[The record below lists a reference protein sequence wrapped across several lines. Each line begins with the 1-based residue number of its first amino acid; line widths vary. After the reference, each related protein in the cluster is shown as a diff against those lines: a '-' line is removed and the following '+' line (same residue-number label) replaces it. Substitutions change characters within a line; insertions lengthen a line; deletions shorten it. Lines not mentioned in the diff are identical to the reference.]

1 MSVLLNIFAN
11 KSPLGR
17 KITLLVSLIA
27 VFVFSGMLVA
37 RVLQERADAMTDLND
52 SSLRETGF
60 IKTIIDRPMNAGDNV
75 GTAREFAFF
84 AKEYPFIDMYMLSF
98 IGEISYSTKP
108 EAVRKQV
115 DAVSLPPELVAVAQ
129 KALKQELNTSM
140 LLADGKTH
148 RFARVMSI
156 TNEAKCY
163 HCHGSSQPILGE
175 LIVIRDVTSMFNRLD
190 FNMITSVGISV
201 FGLLALLLALTVFVY
216 FVISRR
222 LLILTS
228 ASNAVVEGN
237 LNTVFEVGGKDEL
250 SVLAQNLSSMVGHIK
265 KDIGFSRG
273 ILNGLTVPFVV
284 VDMQGNITACNDAM
298 LTCCGHSGN
307 PDDYKGQNAGDFL
320 LLDGHK
326 NTLLFK
332 AMNEN
337 AAQLGHEL
345 SFTNKKGARKH
356 LLMDAVP
363 LKDLDNTLI
372 GAFAL
377 YTDLTEVREQQEV
390 LAEQNKRIAEA
401 SRSASAIAHDLSQ
414 ASNILSEQVAS
425 AHTDAD
431 ATLDHA
437 HESVLAS
444 SQMLAAAQSV
454 AESASETAK
463 LADVARNE
471 ANQGGDVVQQA
482 VACIGEVMEQVR
494 TVVAHMESLSTQ
506 ADSITRIISV
516 IDEIADQTN
525 LLALNAA
532 IEAARAGD
540 AGRGFAVV
548 ADEVRKLAEK
558 TQEATRHVGSS
569 IKTILSSIADGT
581 KGTDHALQLVESATG
596 YARQS
601 GEALGRIQRVVEQ
614 TASNINTIAS
624 AAQEQSVSSAEMSRG
639 ADSINS
645 VASNTADTMQKAA
658 QAVAALNATAHKLD
672 AVIESMRSE

>member
-17 KITLLVSLIA
+17 KITLLVSLLA
-27 VFVFSGMLVA
+27 VVIFSGMLVA
-37 RVLQERADAMTDLND
+37 RVLQERMDAMADLSD
-52 SSLRETGF
+52 SSLRETTF
-60 IKTIIDRPMNAGDNV
+60 IKTIIDRPMNTGDNE

-84 AKEYPFIDMYMLSF
+84 AKEYPLIDMYMISF
-98 IGEISYSTKP
+98 IGEVSYSTKL
-108 EAVRKQV
+108 ETVRKQMDTV
-115 DAVSLPPELVAVAQ
+115 ALPPAVLPLAQ
-129 KALKQELNTSM
+129 KALKQEINTS
-140 LLADGKTH
+140 LLLEDGKRH
-148 RFARVMSI
+148 RFARIMSI
-156 TNEAKCY
+156 SNEARCY

-175 LIVIRDVTSMFNRLD
+175 LIVIRDVTSILDRLN
-190 FNMITSVGISV
+190 FNMLTSAAISV
-201 FGLLALLLALTVFVY
+201 FGLLALLLALTIFVY

-222 LLILTS
+222 LLILTN

-284 VDMQGNITACNDAM
+284 VDMQENITACNEAM
-298 LTCCGHSGN
+298 LTCCGHSGK
-307 PDDYKGQNAGDFL
+307 PDDYKGQNVGDFL
-320 LLDGHK
+320 LINGHR
-326 NTLLFK
+326 NTLLSK
-332 AMNEN
+332 AMDEN
-337 AAQLGHEL
+337 TPQLGHER
-345 SFTNKKGARKH
+345 SFTNKKGERKH

-377 YTDLTEVREQQEV
+377 YTDLTEVREQQDA
-390 LAEQNKRIAEA
+390 LAAQNTRIAEA
-401 SRSASAIAHDLSQ
+401 SRSASAISHDLSQ
-414 ASNILSEQVAS
+414 ASNLLSEQVSS

-431 ATLDHA
+431 AALEHA

-444 SQMLAAAQSV
+444 GQMLEAAQSV

-463 LADVARNE
+463 LADVARTE

-482 VACIGEVMEQVR
+482 VGCIGEVMEQVR
-494 TVVAHMESLSTQ
+494 IVVAHMESLSTQ

-569 IKTILSSIADGT
+569 IQTILTSIADGT
-581 KGTDHALQLVESATG
+581 KGTDHVLQLVESATG

-601 GEALGRIQRVVEQ
+601 GEALERIQHVVEQ
-614 TASNINTIAS
+614 TAFNINTIAS

-639 ADSINS
+639 ADSINA

-672 AVIESMRSE
+672 TVIESMRAE